1 MRVLAALLMMLTASG
16 NGVSRAAPQP
26 TITDKTLVVWAAPA
40 DLAQRRGSAL
50 TIDDMKSHF
59 DGIIFGELAQGKWM
73 AGSDFHRRSQRD
85 QASYATETIGPD
97 TFVQVAIVYEGK
109 TITIYRGGKEYAA
122 YAIDAQQSFGPGSI
136 VVLGKRHVDTTDTS
150 CFRGKIDD
158 ARIYDKPLNVRQ
170 ISALKPNE
178 RSDPPPFAWW
188 TFEEQGRAD
197 PRGNFPEIYLTG
209 GAGISDGCLVLEGTQ
224 PTMIAAPKGFLAGIL
239 ATSSS
244 AGDKD
249 ARISG
254 QRWFREKLL
263 SDPHRPRYHFISPEG
278 RCMPFDSNGAIFWQG
293 KYHLCYIFQDHRGHC
308 WGHVSSK
315 DLLHWRWHSPAL
327 APEPGDVDR
336 GIFSG
341 NCFVNKQGQATMLY
355 HGVGAGNCIATSAE
369 PELEHWTKLASNPII
384 PIPPK
389 GSREEKLYSSWDP
402 HGWLEG
408 DTYYAIFGGSNPTV
422 FKADTLAQWQYVG
435 PFMTR
440 DMPDVDDFEDVSCP
454 DFFKLGDK
462 HMLLCISHAR
472 GCRYYLGTWK
482 DERFHPEI
490 HRRMNWPGGTC
501 FAPESLVDNEGRRIM
516 WAWVLD
522 RRPNSDYGW
531 SGTMSLPRVFS
542 LGADGTL
549 QIRPPAELEQ
559 LRMHAVKREGL
570 PVADGAEIVL
580 EDVRGDGLEL
590 ALTVAPG
597 NAKQFGLKVRC
608 SPDGREQTVI
618 ECDRSTDRLKIDVSQ
633 SSLDDIKHYTFCM
646 KGGANPQVT
655 AQEAPLKLGPTEKLR
670 LRVFLD
676 RSILEVFA
684 NDRQCITQRI
694 YPSRED
700 SLGIRLF
707 SQGGSIEIESL
718 QAWEMAPTNP
728 W

>member
-1 MRVLAALLMMLTASG
+1 MRVLTALVMTLTALG
-16 NGVSRAAPQP
+16 NGAARAGLPKN
-26 TITDKTLVVWAAPA
+26 ITDKTLVVWAAPA
-40 DLAQRRGSAL
+40 DLAQRGGSAL

-59 DGIIFGELAQGKWM
+59 DGIIFGELAPAKWM

-85 QASYATETIGPD
+85 QESRVAETTGPD

-109 TITIYRGGKEYAA
+109 NVTIYRGGVEYAA
-122 YAIDAQQSFGPGSI
+122 YAVDTQQSFGPGS
-136 VVLGKRHVDTTDTS
+136 VVLFGKRHVATTDTS

-158 ARIYDKPLNVRQ
+158 ARIYDKPLSAKQ
-170 ISALKPNE
+170 ISALKPNR
-178 RSDPPPFAWW
+178 RSDPPPLAWW
-188 TFEEQGRAD
+188 TFNEEGRAD
-197 PRGNFPEIYLTG
+197 QMGNFPDMYLTG
-209 GAGISDGCLVLEGTQ
+209 GARISGGALVLEGEQ
-224 PTMIAAPKGFLAGIL
+224 PTMIAAREGFLGSIL
-239 ATSSS
+239 AANSPST
-244 AGDKD
+244 AKD
-249 ARISG
+249 ELVSG
-254 QRWFREKLL
+254 QRQFREKLL
-263 SDPHRPRYHFISPEG
+263 SDPHRPKYHFVSPEG
-278 RCMPFDSNGAIFWQG
+278 RCMPFDSNGAIYWQG

-327 APEPGDVDR
+327 APAPGDVDR

-369 PELEHWTKLASNPII
+369 PELDRWTKLSSNPII

-389 GSREEKLYSSWDP
+389 GSREEKLYRSWDP

-422 FKADTLAQWQYVG
+422 FKADSLAKWQYVG
-435 PFMTR
+435 PFMSR

-462 HMLLCISHAR
+462 YMLLCISHAR

-482 DERFHPEI
+482 DEQFHPEI

-501 FAPESLVDNEGRRIM
+501 FAPESLVDNKGRRIM

-522 RRPNSDYGW
+522 RRSQNDYGW
-531 SGTMSLPRVFS
+531 SGTMTLPRVFS
-542 LGADGTL
+542 LGSDGTL
-549 QIRPPAELEQ
+549 RIRPPAELEQ
-559 LRMHAVKREGL
+559 LRMQPVK
-570 PVADGAEIVL
+570 
-580 EDVRGDGLEL
+580 DVRGDCLEL
-590 ALTVAPG
+590 TLTVDPG
-597 NAKQFGLKVRC
+597 DAKRFGLKVRC
-608 SPDGREQTVI
+608 SPNGREQTAI
-618 ECDRSTDRLKIDVSQ
+618 ECDRSTHHLKIDVSR

-646 KGGANPQVT
+646 KGGDNPQVT
-655 AQEAPLKLGPTEKLR
+655 VQQAPLTLRPAEKLK

-684 NDRQCITQRI
+684 NDRQCVTQRI

-707 SQGGSIEIESL
+707 SEGGAIEIESL
-718 QAWEMAPTNP
+718 QAWQMAPTNP

>member
-1 MRVLAALLMMLTASG
+1 
-16 NGVSRAAPQP
+16 
-26 TITDKTLVVWAAPA
+26 
-40 DLAQRRGSAL
+40 
-50 TIDDMKSHF
+50 
-59 DGIIFGELAQGKWM
+59 
-73 AGSDFHRRSQRD
+73 
-85 QASYATETIGPD
+85 
-97 TFVQVAIVYEGK
+97 
-109 TITIYRGGKEYAA
+109 
-122 YAIDAQQSFGPGSI
+122 
-136 VVLGKRHVDTTDTS
+136 
-150 CFRGKIDD
+150 
-158 ARIYDKPLNVRQ
+158 
-170 ISALKPNE
+170 
-178 RSDPPPFAWW
+178 
-188 TFEEQGRAD
+188 
-197 PRGNFPEIYLTG
+197 
-209 GAGISDGCLVLEGTQ
+209 
-224 PTMIAAPKGFLAGIL
+224 
-239 ATSSS
+239 
-244 AGDKD
+244 
-249 ARISG
+249 
-254 QRWFREKLL
+254 
-263 SDPHRPRYHFISPEG
+263 
-278 RCMPFDSNGAIFWQG
+278 MPFDSNGAIYWRG

-327 APEPGDVDR
+327 APAPGDVDR

-369 PELEHWTKLASNPII
+369 PELDRWTKLSSNPII

-422 FKADTLAQWQYVG
+422 FKADSLAKWQYVG
-435 PFMTR
+435 PFMSR

-482 DERFHPEI
+482 DEQFHPEI

-501 FAPESLVDNEGRRIM
+501 FAPESLVDNKGRRIM

-522 RRPNSDYGW
+522 RRSQNDYGW
-531 SGTMSLPRVFS
+531 SGTMTLPRVFS
-542 LGADGTL
+542 LGSDGTL
-549 QIRPPAELEQ
+549 RIRPPAELEQ
-559 LRMHAVKREGL
+559 LRMQPVKHEGL
-570 PVADGAEIVL
+570 RVADGAEIVL
-580 EDVRGDGLEL
+580 EDVRGDCLEL
-590 ALTVAPG
+590 TLTIDPG
-597 NAKQFGLKVRC
+597 NAQQFGLKVRC
-608 SPDGREQTVI
+608 SPNGREQTAI
-618 ECDRSTDRLKIDVSQ
+618 ECDRSTHRLKIDVSR

-655 AQEAPLKLGPTEKLR
+655 AQEAPLTLRPAEKLQ

-700 SLGIRLF
+700 SLGIGLF
-707 SQGGSIEIESL
+707 SEGGSIEVESL
-718 QAWEMAPTNP
+718 QAWQMAPTNP